1 MTSSDFTS
9 DKSFATCNHD
19 WMEGSVSVLT
29 TMDLPMGKCQY
40 YWSSC
45 SGWGSGSGRPVL
57 LFSLS
62 YWLVTPSR
70 NLSLRSLQHDVLCV
84 LGWSVCPSSWPLFS
98 KARATRSKAS
108 PTPLQLSE
116 HSSDLLNSFFLV
128 WDNYSPI
135 FVLPFLNNSYKL
147 YNSPLGCHWSLP
159 GNCAGHPTSCC
170 DL

>member
-29 TMDLPMGKCQY
+29 TMDLPMGKC
-40 YWSSC
+40 
-45 SGWGSGSGRPVL
+45 SGWGSGSGMPVL

-62 YWLVTPSR
+62 YWLVTSSR
-70 NLSLRSLQHDVLCV
+70 NLSLHSLQHDVLCV
-84 LGWSVCPSSWPLFS
+84 LGWSVCTSSWPLFS
-98 KARATRSKAS
+98 KARATNSKTS

-116 HSSDLLNSFFLV
+116 HSSDLLNSLFLV

-135 FVLPFLNNSYKL
+135 FVLPFSNNSYKL

-159 GNCAGHPTSCC
+159 GNCAGHPASCC